1 MIIETEMT
9 IKTLKDLVSSGEKHF
24 KRVEIT
30 EYGKIRN
37 FNFSEV
43 IFEECMLS
51 LDFTGSSF
59 RSAKFINSN
68 IKNSIFSET
77 DLSNSEFFN
86 NSIDACVFRNANI
99 EGIIFL
105 KNTQYSSENTI
116 EDLKEM
122 VKK

>member
-9 IKTLKDLVSSGEKHF
+9 IKTLKELITSGEKHF

-37 FNFSEV
+37 FNFSGV

-99 EGIIFL
+99 EEIIFL

>member
-1 MIIETEMT
+1 M
-9 IKTLKDLVSSGEKHF
+9 F
-24 KRVEIT
+24 
-30 EYGKIRN
+30 
-37 FNFSEV
+37 
-43 IFEECMLS
+43 S

-68 IKNSIFSET
+68 IKASIFSET
-77 DLSNSEFFN
+77 DLSNSGFFN

-105 KNTQYSSENTI
+105 KNTQYSSEITI

-122 VKK
+122 MEK